1 MQSINASQPRTTATA
16 LTFSGFRTL
25 FFAVTI
31 SGGLIFW
38 LAPHPP
44 MSDLAQHAGQVALL
58 HDLLLD
64 QSPWTHLLRI
74 NLFTPYVLAYGLST
88 ALSFLTSVETALKL
102 VLTLAFYGFVASYV
116 MLRKRLVADE
126 RLDWLCIPG
135 FFGFAYEYGF
145 FSYLVATP
153 IAMLFL
159 RAALD
164 YAEGPSLR
172 RGITVLLVDIAV
184 FFSHGLLFLFVSAIG
199 GAFLLARY
207 RNDWRKM
214 ARVGWPYAPPLALCV
229 AYTFLHRSVDLAPM
243 YPFRV
248 IWSFQSSWMMELL
261 VRLGCATVYPWAI
274 IPDNWTVPVTLLMFA
289 APFFMGSRW
298 CRNGMAYMPLAVLGI
313 LWFSVPIFAMNTAY
327 LFHRFALFIFPFYAL
342 NFRSATDG
350 DAMREGFDRRAL
362 LTQLAVA
369 AVCIAFLGMQGVR
382 ALRFAKESAD
392 FEAIAAEVAPGQRV
406 LNIVFSKD
414 SPAAENPVVYENF
427 ALWYQADRRG
437 LVDFNAAWFPP
448 QVVRYRLD
456 RLPAVGPAQV
466 APKPLSETFDWH
478 RHEAWLYRY
487 FFVRHTSPIPD
498 RFFAN
503 QDCRVVLV
511 RTVGNW
517 SVYEKQSCH
526 RQ

>member
-1 MQSINASQPRTTATA
+1 MQILNASRPAQTTAH
-16 LTFSGFRTL
+16 LTISAFRTL
-25 FFAVTI
+25 FFVVTV
-31 SGGLIFW
+31 SAGLIFW

-44 MSDLAQHAGQVALL
+44 MDDLAQHAGQVALL
-58 HDLLLD
+58 HDLLLG
-64 QSPWTHLLRI
+64 QSPWANLLRI
-74 NLFTPYVLAYGLST
+74 NLFTPYVLAYGVST
-88 ALSFLTSVETALKL
+88 ALSFLMSVEAALKL
-102 VLTLAFYGFVASYV
+102 VLTLAFYGFIAAYI
-116 MLRKRLVADE
+116 MLRKRLGADE

-153 IAMLFL
+153 IALLFL

-199 GAFLLARY
+199 GAFLLVRH
-207 RNDWRKM
+207 RNNWRQM
-214 ARVGWPYAPPLALCV
+214 AWLAWPYAPLLALCV
-229 AYTFLHRSVDLAPM
+229 AYAFLHRNIDLAPM

-248 IWSFQSSWMMELL
+248 IWSFHSPWLMEPL
-261 VRLGCATVYPWAI
+261 VRLGCAIVYPWAI
-274 IPDNWTVPVTLLMFA
+274 NPDLWTIPPTLLMFA
-289 APFFMGSRW
+289 APFCMGARW
-298 CRNGMAYMPLAVLGI
+298 RRNGMAYIPLVVLA
-313 LWFSVPIFAMNTAY
+313 LFWFSVPSFAMNTFLLY
-327 LFHRFALFIFPFYAL
+327 PRFALFIFPFYAL
-342 NFRSATDG
+342 NFRSSIDG
-350 DAMREGFDRRAL
+350 DPTREGFHRWPL

-369 AVCIAFLGMQGVR
+369 AVCIAFLGTQGVR

-392 FEAIAAEVAPGQRV
+392 FETIAAQIDPGQRV
-406 LNIVFSKD
+406 LNIVFSTD
-414 SPAAENPVVYENF
+414 SPAAENPVVYDHF
-427 ALWYQADRRG
+427 ALWYQADHRG

-466 APKPLSETFDWH
+466 ALSKTFDWY
-478 RHEAWLYRY
+478 RDEAWVYRY

-498 RFFAN
+498 GFFAN

-511 RTVGNW
+511 KMVGNW
-517 SVYEKQSCH
+517 SVYERQSCQH
-526 RQ
+526 